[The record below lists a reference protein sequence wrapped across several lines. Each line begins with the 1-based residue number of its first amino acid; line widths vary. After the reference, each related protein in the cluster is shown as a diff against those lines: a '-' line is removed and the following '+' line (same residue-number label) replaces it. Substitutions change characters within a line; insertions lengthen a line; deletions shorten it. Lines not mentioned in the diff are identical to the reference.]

1 MKINVSNPFCQL
13 LWKCIM
19 NTEDAFTAEV
29 CVCGGGSGQADRIM
43 GKGGLGF
50 EEFEFE
56 NPVKILIV

>member
-1 MKINVSNPFCQL
+1 
-13 LWKCIM
+13 M

-29 CVCGGGSGQADRIM
+29 CVCGSGQANRIM

-56 NPVKILIV
+56 NPVNILIV